1 VKYAREPE
9 PACTRR
15 HAEVVARPA
24 GGAVRRAVS
33 AVQQLAAAIGS
44 ATVTTLY
51 FTQLHHGGPGHAMAL
66 SVVVAVAVIAAACLG
81 PARLLPRA
89 AAAEA
94 A

>member
-1 VKYAREPE
+1 M
-9 PACTRR
+9 
-15 HAEVVARPA
+15 
-24 GGAVRRAVS
+24 
-33 AVQQLAAAIGS
+33 
-44 ATVTTLY
+44 TTLY